1 MRNDKTRSFWSE
13 HPELLSPAGDWSS
26 LFSAVE
32 NGADS
37 VYFGI
42 KNINMRHMASNFD
55 LLELNKVMNYLHK
68 NKVKGYLTLNTII
81 SNTELSKVDKILKAA
96 KKSGID
102 AVILWDMAVLKMAKD
117 LGLTIHISTQASVAN
132 FESLKMYSELGAK
145 RVVLARECSLSQI
158 QRIVKKIDKEK
169 IDCAVETFVHGA
181 MCVSISGRCFLSQY
195 TFGKS
200 ANKGQCLQPCR
211 REFLITDKD
220 GESQYILGEDYV
232 LSPKD
237 LCSIDFVDELVASG
251 IASFKIEGRMRSSEY
266 VKVATSS
273 YRKAIDACVK
283 GKYTKR
289 LKVEL
294 KNELAK
300 VFNRGFHS
308 GFYFGKPTDDKSRRL
323 QHSYEKIFLG
333 EVTRYFKKI
342 SVAEIR
348 LRTGSLS
355 KGEQILFIGK
365 STPADAIIVD
375 EIQNNNEFVNNAKKG
390 EVIGVKI
397 PFVVKPKDKVFIWRR
412 RDGDV

>member
-1 MRNDKTRSFWSE
+1 M
-13 HPELLSPAGDWSS
+13 PELLSPAGDWSS
-26 LFSAVE
+26 LYSAVE

-55 LLELNKVMNYLHK
+55 LLELDKVMSYLHK
-68 NKVKGYLTLNTII
+68 NKVKGYLALNTII
-81 SNTELSKVDKILKAA
+81 SNSELSKVEKILKAA
-96 KKSGID
+96 KKAGVD
-102 AVILWDMAVLKMAKD
+102 AVILWDMAVLQMAKEI
-117 LGLTIHISTQASVAN
+117 GLTIHISTQASIAN
-132 FESLKMYSELGAK
+132 FEALKMYSQLGAK
-145 RVVLARECSLSQI
+145 RVVLARECSLAQI
-158 QRIVKKIDKEK
+158 KKIVQTVKKEK
-169 IDCAVETFVHGA
+169 IDCEVEAFVHGA

-211 REFLITDKD
+211 REFLITDKE

-237 LCSIDFVDELVASG
+237 LCSIDFIDELIESG

-266 VKVATSS
+266 AKVVTAS

-283 GKYTKR
+283 GKYTKK
-289 LKVEL
+289 LKGEL

-308 GFYFGKPTDDKSRRL
+308 GFYFGRPADDKSRRL
-323 QHSYEKIFLG
+323 EHSYEKIFLG

-342 SVAEIR
+342 GVAEIC

-365 STPADAIIVD
+365 STPADVIRVD
-375 EIQNNNEFVNNAKKG
+375 EIQSNNEFVGSALKG
-390 EVIGVKI
+390 DTVGVKL
-397 PFVVKPKDKVFIWRR
+397 PFVVKPKDKAFIWRR
-412 RDGDV
+412 RDADV